1 MAFRDDR
8 ASLATSPA
16 LLNFLLGAAR
26 KPDTHA
32 FPAKDLVKPV
42 AKPLQAEILATLD
55 AAEPDVLPPSVGF
68 IVIKG
73 KRHFFALADARAG
86 KTGGRTAPEPAAAP
100 SSFAA
105 TFDDT
110 FARLDRQ
117 AGGINFVNLRDLR
130 RDLPH
135 FGRAEFDM
143 NLLELR
149 RDRRYTLKAAEGLDG
164 LAADERD
171 AGIWEDGDL
180 LLNVSRLRP

>member
-1 MAFRDDR
+1 MRLVAFYV
-8 ASLATSPA
+8 ASAGVDLETA
-16 LLNFLLGAAR
+16 LLREHLAA
-26 KPDTHA
+26 H
-32 FPAKDLVKPV
+32 
-42 AKPLQAEILATLD
+42 
-55 AAEPDVLPPSVGF
+55 LPEYMLP
-68 IVIKG
+68 
-73 KRHFFALADARAG
+73 
-86 KTGGRTAPEPAAAP
+86 
-100 SSFAA
+100 
-105 TFDDT
+105 DT